1 MSMAENREAPGSHR
15 RKRKRRGNGQKILI
29 FCLVLLLIAAI
40 GVIVWLVSKS
50 GSRPGNSSEPESTA
64 QTSTFDPSSLGGLVV
79 PERPEM
85 IDITAFETLEFKAN
99 TLEQT
104 VRFDNPLQN
113 NCWLVITLSLEDGT
127 VLWKSEELQPGQVV
141 RSITLNQTLS
151 AGEYNNAIL
160 HYQHWTYDA
169 EKEPLNGAETI
180 VKLNVTP

>member
-1 MSMAENREAPGSHR
+1 METRTQSLKPQNSRNKKFVIA
-15 RKRKRRGNGQKILI
+15 LI
-29 FCLVLLLIAAI
+29 CLVILLIAII
-40 GVIVWLVSKS
+40 GVLLWQNLKT
-50 GSRPGNSSEPESTA
+50 GNGADESQQIRSEN
-64 QTSTFDPSSLGGLVV
+64 GGLVV

-85 IDITAFETLEFKAN
+85 IDITAYESLEFKAD
-99 TLEQT
+99 TLEQS

-160 HYQHWTYDA
+160 SYQHWTYDA

-180 VKLNVTP
+180 VTLKVVQ

>member
-1 MSMAENREAPGSHR
+1 MAGNHEAPRAHR
-15 RKRKRRGNGQKILI
+15 SKRKRQAVSQRIVI
-29 FCLVLLLIAAI
+29 ICLVLLLLMAVC
-40 GVIVWLVSKS
+40 VIVWLANRNNSNPES
-50 GSRPGNSSEPESTA
+50 GSKAESTA
-64 QTSTFDPSSLGGLVV
+64 QASQSGNGGLVV

-85 IDITAFETLEFKAN
+85 IDITAYESLEFKAD
-99 TLEQT
+99 TLEQS

-113 NCWLVITLSLEDGT
+113 NCWLVITLSMEDGT

-160 HYQHWTYDA
+160 SYQHWTYDA

-180 VKLNVTP
+180 VTLKVVQ

>member
-1 MSMAENREAPGSHR
+1 MSMAENHEAPGRHR
-15 RKRKRRGNGQKILI
+15 RERKRRGSGQKILI
-29 FCLVLLLIAAI
+29 ICLILLWIAAI

-50 GSRPGNSSEPESTA
+50 GSGPGNNPEPESTVQA
-64 QTSTFDPSSLGGLVV
+64 STSNTGSLGGLVV

-85 IDITAFETLEFKAN
+85 IDITAFETLEFKAD
-99 TLEQT
+99 TLEQS

-151 AGEYNNAIL
+151 AGEYESAIL
-160 HYQHWTYDA
+160 SYQHWTYDA

>member
-1 MSMAENREAPGSHR
+1 MAGNHEAPGSHR
-15 RKRKRRGNGQKILI
+15 RKRKRSGSGHKILI
-29 FCLVLLLIAAI
+29 ICLVLLLIAAI

-50 GSRPGNSSEPESTA
+50 GNGPGSSTEPEATA
-64 QTSTFDPSSLGGLVV
+64 QAPPADHGGLVV

-85 IDITAFETLEFKAN
+85 IDITAYESLELKAD
-99 TLEQT
+99 TLEQS

-151 AGEYNNAIL
+151 AGEYESAIL
-160 HYQHWTYDA
+160 SYQHWTYDA
-169 EKEPLNGAETI
+169 EKEPLNGAET
-180 VKLNVTP
+180 LVTLKVVQ

>member
-1 MSMAENREAPGSHR
+1 
-15 RKRKRRGNGQKILI
+15 
-29 FCLVLLLIAAI
+29 
-40 GVIVWLVSKS
+40 
-50 GSRPGNSSEPESTA
+50 
-64 QTSTFDPSSLGGLVV
+64 
-79 PERPEM
+79 M

-160 HYQHWTYDA
+160 HNQHWTYDA